1 MKLIAFYFSCII
13 LNGCI
18 NLSKCDS
25 NVIGKYYCYNHN
37 DAINYIEFHE
47 NGDFEHVFE
56 KGKYRLIDKGKWE
69 LSKNGYCQIL
79 LNNWKNFNEKGENYE
94 ELGNGILFIND
105 NSLDMTPD
113 GPSSTSFEK

>member
-1 MKLIAFYFSCII
+1 MTTPGEGVAKYEEWEHQQRQKISEMNLIAFYFSCII

-25 NVIGKYYCYNHN
+25 NVTGKYYCYNHN

-56 KGKYRLIDKGKWE
+56 KG
-69 LSKNGYCQIL
+69 
-79 LNNWKNFNEKGENYE
+79 
-94 ELGNGILFIND
+94 
-105 NSLDMTPD
+105 
-113 GPSSTSFEK
+113 